1 MLYLCI
7 TIKSRFKNG
16 SVKQHY
22 TDTDFLWRENR
33 SRGKDISNDHKI
45 HTSINMLWSK
55 TKQKC
60 DMVRFK
66 ESSNTRWSP
75 LLRVAGGAVLF
86 NHSLVTGGRS
96 TYNGRTTDLYH
107 IHIPQNG
114 GTSLSCKYIVRGKV
128 VELRTNYAESSNH
141 PREDAHVY

>member
-1 MLYLCI
+1 
-7 TIKSRFKNG
+7 
-16 SVKQHY
+16 
-22 TDTDFLWRENR
+22 
-33 SRGKDISNDHKI
+33 
-45 HTSINMLWSK
+45 MLWSK
-55 TKQKC
+55 TKQDVTWFGIRKAA
-60 DMVRFK
+60 
-66 ESSNTRWSP
+66 RWSP